1 MVVRA
6 SLEKGMVV
14 AVLVSVLKAC
24 VVELWVEISVF
35 LVLSAVRVEALGGLV
50 VDVFVASSSVATLKV
65 VTVSSVSFA
74 LIVVRSSSTV

>member
-6 SLEKGMVV
+6 SLEKGMVI

>member
-1 MVVRA
+1 MVII
-6 SLEKGMVV
+6 
-14 AVLVSVLKAC
+14 VLVSVLKSC

-50 VDVFVASSSVATLKV
+50 VDVFVAPSSVATLKV
-65 VTVSSVSFA
+65 VIVSSVSFA

>member
-35 LVLSAVRVEALGGLV
+35 LVLSAVRVVALGGLV

-65 VTVSSVSFA
+65 VIVSSVSFA

>member
-6 SLEKGMVV
+6 SLEKGMVII
-14 AVLVSVLKAC
+14 VLVSVLKAC

-65 VTVSSVSFA
+65 VIVSFVSFA

>member
-6 SLEKGMVV
+6 SLEKGMVI

-24 VVELWVEISVF
+24 VVELWVEMSVF

-65 VTVSSVSFA
+65 VTVSCVSFA

>member
-1 MVVRA
+1 MRA
-6 SLEKGMVV
+6 ALEKGMVII
-14 AVLVSVLKAC
+14 VLVSVLKAC

-65 VTVSSVSFA
+65 VIVSSVSFA

>member
-14 AVLVSVLKAC
+14 AVLVSVPKAC

-35 LVLSAVRVEALGGLV
+35 LVLSAVRVEALGVLV
-50 VDVFVASSSVATLKV
+50 VDVFVASSSVGTLKV
-65 VTVSSVSFA
+65 VIVSSVSFA

>member
-14 AVLVSVLKAC
+14 AVLVSVLTAC

>member
-35 LVLSAVRVEALGGLV
+35 LVLSAVRVEALGDLV

>member
-6 SLEKGMVV
+6 SLEKGMVI

-24 VVELWVEISVF
+24 VVELWVEMSVF

-74 LIVVRSSSTV
+74 LIVVRFSSTV

>member
-6 SLEKGMVV
+6 SLEKGMVII
-14 AVLVSVLKAC
+14 VLVSVLKSC

-50 VDVFVASSSVATLKV
+50 VDVFVAPSSVATLKV
-65 VTVSSVSFA
+65 VIVSSVSFA

>member
-6 SLEKGMVV
+6 SLEKGMVL

-65 VTVSSVSFA
+65 VIVSPVSFA

>member
-50 VDVFVASSSVATLKV
+50 VDVFVASSSIATLKV

>member
-65 VTVSSVSFA
+65 ITVSSVSFA

>member
-50 VDVFVASSSVATLKV
+50 VDVFVVSSSVATLKV

>member
-50 VDVFVASSSVATLKV
+50 VDVFVASSSVGTLKV
-65 VTVSSVSFA
+65 VIVSSVSFA

>member
-6 SLEKGMVV
+6 SLEKGMVI

-65 VTVSSVSFA
+65 VTVSPVSFA

>member
-6 SLEKGMVV
+6 SLEKGMVII
-14 AVLVSVLKAC
+14 VLVSVLKSC

-35 LVLSAVRVEALGGLV
+35 LVLSAVRVEALGGLL

-65 VTVSSVSFA
+65 VIVSSVAFA
-74 LIVVRSSSTV
+74 LIVLRSSSTV

>member
-65 VTVSSVSFA
+65 VIVFSVSFA

>member
-65 VTVSSVSFA
+65 VTVSPVSFA

>member
-6 SLEKGMVV
+6 SLEKGMVI

-50 VDVFVASSSVATLKV
+50 VDVFVVSSSVATLKV

>member
-1 MVVRA
+1 MRA

-24 VVELWVEISVF
+24 VEISVF

>member
-1 MVVRA
+1 VVVRA

-14 AVLVSVLKAC
+14 VVLVSVLKAC
-24 VVELWVEISVF
+24 VVELWVEISLF

-65 VTVSSVSFA
+65 VMVSSVSFA
-74 LIVVRSSSTV
+74 LIVLRSSSTV

>member
-14 AVLVSVLKAC
+14 AVLVSVLTAC

-65 VTVSSVSFA
+65 VTISSVSFA
-74 LIVVRSSSTV
+74 LIVVRFSSTV

>member
-1 MVVRA
+1 
-6 SLEKGMVV
+6 MVV

-50 VDVFVASSSVATLKV
+50 VDVFVASSSFATLKV

>member
-1 MVVRA
+1 
-6 SLEKGMVV
+6 MVV

-35 LVLSAVRVEALGGLV
+35 LVLSAVRVEALGSLV
-50 VDVFVASSSVATLKV
+50 VDVFVASSSVGTLKV
-65 VTVSSVSFA
+65 VIVSSVSFA

>member
-14 AVLVSVLKAC
+14 AVLVSVLMAC

>member
-1 MVVRA
+1 MRA

-50 VDVFVASSSVATLKV
+50 VDVFVASSSVVTLKV
-65 VTVSSVSFA
+65 VIVSSVSFA

>member
-1 MVVRA
+1 MVVRT

-35 LVLSAVRVEALGGLV
+35 LVLSAVRVKALGGLL
-50 VDVFVASSSVATLKV
+50 VDVFLASSSVATLKV
-65 VTVSSVSFA
+65 VIVSSVAFA
-74 LIVVRSSSTV
+74 LIVLRSSSTV

>member
-6 SLEKGMVV
+6 SLEKGMVII
-14 AVLVSVLKAC
+14 VLVSVLKSC

-35 LVLSAVRVEALGGLV
+35 LVLSAVRVKALGGLL

-65 VTVSSVSFA
+65 VIVSSVAFA
-74 LIVVRSSSTV
+74 LIVLRSSSTV

>member
-14 AVLVSVLKAC
+14 AVLVSVLMAC

-65 VTVSSVSFA
+65 VTVSPVSFA

>member
-74 LIVVRSSSTV
+74 LIVERSSSTV

>member
-50 VDVFVASSSVATLKV
+50 VDVFVASSSVATSKV
-65 VTVSSVSFA
+65 VIVSSVSFA